1 MDESSARPGPADID
15 SFVRRAKDRGVA
27 DTSIVGVLRQSGWSE
42 RRVYRSL
49 GAYYAAEFGIAVPV
63 RDSGLAY
70 ARDAFYYL
78 LNFISLGSWT
88 VALGEIFY
96 DLIARRFPDASA
108 YPGYPGYARYPAY
121 GGSLV
126 QEAAWQLATVIVAF
140 PFFVVVH
147 TLIAREL
154 RRRPEAAES
163 GVRSW
168 LTYLALVVAATIVL
182 GDTIWFLGSFLFGS
196 LTARFVLDT
205 LVVLVL
211 GGGTFAYYLSSL
223 RPREAGDRA

>member
-1 MDESSARPGPADID
+1 MDETSPRPGPSDID
-15 SFVRRAKDRGVA
+15 AFVRRAKDHGLA
-27 DTSIVGVLRQSGWSE
+27 DASIVGVLRQSGWSE

-49 GAYYAAEFGIAVPV
+49 GAYYAAEFDIAVPV
-63 RDSGLAY
+63 RDSGLTY

-88 VALGEIFY
+88 VALGGIFY
-96 DLIARRFPDASA
+96 DIIARRFPDASA
-108 YPGYPGYARYPAY
+108 YPGY

-126 QEAAWQLATVIVAF
+126 QETAWQLATVIVAF

-147 TLIAREL
+147 TLIGREL

-163 GVRSW
+163 GVRAW
-168 LTYLALVVAATIVL
+168 LTYLALVVTATIVL
-182 GDTIWFLGSFLFGS
+182 SDGIWFLGSFLFGS
-196 LTARFVLDT
+196 LTVRFVLDT

-211 GGGTFAYYLSSL
+211 GGGTFAYYLASL
-223 RPREAGDRA
+223 RRPQEAGDVA